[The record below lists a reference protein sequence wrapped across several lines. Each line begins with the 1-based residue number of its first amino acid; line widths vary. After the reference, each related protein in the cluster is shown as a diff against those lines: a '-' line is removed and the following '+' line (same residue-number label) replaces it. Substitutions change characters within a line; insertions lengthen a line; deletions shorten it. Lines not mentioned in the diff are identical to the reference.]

1 MEFKDSYRMLSILT
15 NFGCHWGCRYCV
27 SRENGINIHTT
38 DYRTFC
44 WKELEEQLL
53 LHKGELVSV
62 SGGGDPLYD
71 YNKDVHRSK
80 LFYKKLFELLDKY
93 NCRLELHTSMLIEE
107 FPYDKCERVVFH
119 LTMPTQIGL
128 INNRLFK
135 LPKLVR
141 VVYVVQDYYNIGLIN
156 QIVRYVQ
163 DDNNSVNELSFR
175 QMIGSNGETEYYR
188 HDYLKEYHKKLWY
201 YIEQS
206 DYNEY
211 FVEDHIEKEYLNI
224 K

>member
-1 MEFKDSYRMLSILT
+1 MYSMLSVLT

-27 SRENGINIHTT
+27 YRENGINIPKT
-38 DYRTFC
+38 DYRTFG
-44 WKELEEQLL
+44 WNELERELQK
-53 LHKGELVSV
+53 HKGELVSI
-62 SGGGDPLYD
+62 SGGGDPLYNFES
-71 YNKDVHRSK
+71 NKQNQ
-80 LFYKKLFELLDKY
+80 LFYKKLFKLLEKY
-93 NCRLELHTSMLIEE
+93 NCRLELHTSTLIEE

-119 LTMPTQIGL
+119 LTMPTQISL

-141 VVYVVQDYYNIGLIN
+141 VVYVVQDYYTKGLVN
-156 QIVRYVQ
+156 QIARCVN
-163 DDNNSVNELSFR
+163 DDKNAVNELSFR
-175 QMIGSNGETEYYR
+175 QMIGSDGLTQYYL
-188 HDYLKEYHKKLWY
+188 HDYLKQEHKKLWY

-211 FVEDHIEKEYLNI
+211 FVDDHIEKEYLNI